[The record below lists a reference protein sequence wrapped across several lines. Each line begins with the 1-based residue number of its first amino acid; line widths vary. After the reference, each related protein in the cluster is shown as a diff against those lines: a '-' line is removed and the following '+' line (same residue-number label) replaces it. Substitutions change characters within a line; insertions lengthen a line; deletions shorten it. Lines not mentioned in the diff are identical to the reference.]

1 MDSFQAG
8 KNRGEL
14 KKEGFTTTITDGHTV
29 GSPEEEEACRPESS
43 ARKVSSRAQG
53 PLGEQ
58 EGARAGRPDGAMRP
72 AQQLLSLC
80 CYGLAPWGDITGF
93 RFL

>member
-14 KKEGFTTTITDGHTV
+14 KKVGLNTTIRDGHTV
-29 GSPEEEEACRPESS
+29 GSPEEEEARRPESS
-43 ARKVSSRAQG
+43 ARTVSSRAQG

-58 EGARAGRPDGAMRP
+58 EGVRAGRPDGA
-72 AQQLLSLC
+72 
-80 CYGLAPWGDITGF
+80 
-93 RFL
+93 